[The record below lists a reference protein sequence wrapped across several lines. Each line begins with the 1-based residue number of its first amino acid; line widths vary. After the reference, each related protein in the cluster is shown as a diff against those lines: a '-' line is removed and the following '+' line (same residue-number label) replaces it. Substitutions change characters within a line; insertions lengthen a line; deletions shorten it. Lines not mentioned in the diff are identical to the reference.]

1 LCDLDGSKLMVRED
15 DREEVI
21 RNRLDAY
28 ERQTQ
33 PVVEYYKSQGRLI
46 VVNADRP
53 VDEVGAKIFGVIDS
67 HAEEHCGS
75 GPSK

>member
-1 LCDLDGSKLMVRED
+1 MIRED

-33 PVVEYYKSQGRLI
+33 PVVEYYKAQGRLI

-53 VDEVGAKIFGVIDS
+53 VDEVRAEIFGVMT
-67 HAEEHCGS
+67 AMARGHCGS
-75 GPSK
+75 GPSN